1 MENLSRTQIVLK
13 DKLSKIQNVNIAI
26 LGVGGVGGFIF
37 EMLVRL
43 GVSKIT
49 VVDFDKFEESNL
61 NRQVLATNNTLGM
74 NKVEV
79 AKIRAAEINKNCKVS
94 IKNLKISQE
103 NINSILNE
111 KFDYVIDAIDDVK
124 AKLAIII
131 YCSKHNIPL
140 ISSMGTGNRYK
151 MPHFV
156 VDDLSKSSYDP
167 LARKIRQELR
177 KLNFKGKVNVAYTK
191 EQVVKTNGLGSVV
204 YYPLMCAG
212 VIVSFV
218 VNEIIKDN

>member
-26 LGVGGVGGFIF
+26 LGIGGVGGFIF